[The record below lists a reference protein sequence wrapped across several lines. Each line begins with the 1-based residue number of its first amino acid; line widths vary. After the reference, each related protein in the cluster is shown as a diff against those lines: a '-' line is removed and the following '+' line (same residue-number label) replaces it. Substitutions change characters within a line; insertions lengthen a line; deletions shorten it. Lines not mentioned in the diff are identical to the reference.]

1 MLVDSS
7 QIEDE
12 SLEVLTIYP
21 SLYAYC
27 AYTTSYDDTPI
38 DDVVR
43 LYYSSRFLQVAAA
56 A

>member
-1 MLVDSS
+1 MIDGSDLID
-7 QIEDE
+7 DE

-38 DDVVR
+38 DELVR
-43 LYYSSRFLQVAAA
+43 MYYSHMPATHRAVA
-56 A
+56 